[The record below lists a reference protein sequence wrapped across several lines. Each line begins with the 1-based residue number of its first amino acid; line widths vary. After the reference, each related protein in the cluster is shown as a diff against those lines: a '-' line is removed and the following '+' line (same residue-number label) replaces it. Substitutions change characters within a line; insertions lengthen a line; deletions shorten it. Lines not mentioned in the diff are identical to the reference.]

1 MSGRSP
7 SIVSDQ
13 AQPGVGIPNPASLFS
28 EVPMKKFLLTAF
40 LFTLTVA
47 AFAQGAPV
55 AAQKSLFEGQF
66 LAHLSLAI
74 AAAGCGMAQGK
85 AVAAA
90 CEGIARNPQAAGNI
104 RTTMII
110 GLALI
115 EALVIYV
122 LVAAFAVK

>member
-1 MSGRSP
+1 
-7 SIVSDQ
+7 
-13 AQPGVGIPNPASLFS
+13 
-28 EVPMKKFLLTAF
+28 MKKFLTTAF
-40 LFTLTVA
+40 LFTLATF
-47 AFAQGAPV
+47 AFAQAAP
-55 AAQKSLFEGQF
+55 AAATKSLFEGQF

-74 AAAGCGMAQGK
+74 AAAGCGLAQGK
-85 AVAAA
+85 AVVAA

>member
-1 MSGRSP
+1 
-7 SIVSDQ
+7 
-13 AQPGVGIPNPASLFS
+13 
-28 EVPMKKFLLTAF
+28 MKKFLTTAF
-40 LFTLTVA
+40 LFTLATFAFAEGATATVA
-47 AFAQGAPV
+47 TKGI
-55 AAQKSLFEGQF
+55 FEGQF

-74 AAAGCGMAQGK
+74 AATGCGLAQGK
-85 AVAAA
+85 AVVAA
-90 CEGIARNPQAAGNI
+90 CDGIARNPQAAGNI

>member
-1 MSGRSP
+1 
-7 SIVSDQ
+7 
-13 AQPGVGIPNPASLFS
+13 
-28 EVPMKKFLLTAF
+28 MKKFFVTAF
-40 LFTLTVA
+40 LFTLAVA
-47 AFAQGAPV
+47 AFAQGAP
-55 AAQKSLFEGQF
+55 AAAAHGLFEGKF
-66 LAHLSLAI
+66 LAHIALAI

>member
-1 MSGRSP
+1 
-7 SIVSDQ
+7 
-13 AQPGVGIPNPASLFS
+13 
-28 EVPMKKFLLTAF
+28 MKKFLTTAF
-40 LFTLTVA
+40 LFTVAVA
-47 AFAQGAPV
+47 AFAQVPAAAP
-55 AAQKSLFEGQF
+55 KSLFEGQY

-74 AAAGCGMAQGK
+74 AAAGCGLGQGK
-85 AVAAA
+85 AVVAA

-104 RTTMII
+104 RTSMNI

>member
-1 MSGRSP
+1 
-7 SIVSDQ
+7 
-13 AQPGVGIPNPASLFS
+13 
-28 EVPMKKFLLTAF
+28 MKKFVSTAF
-40 LFTLTVA
+40 LFTLAMT
-47 AFAQGAPV
+47 AFAQDAHV
-55 AAQKSLFEGQF
+55 AAPARSVFDGQ
-66 LAHLSLAI
+66 LAHIALAI
-74 AAAGCGMAQGK
+74 AAAACGIAQGR

-122 LVAAFAVK
+122 LVAAFALH

>member
-1 MSGRSP
+1 
-7 SIVSDQ
+7 
-13 AQPGVGIPNPASLFS
+13 
-28 EVPMKKFLLTAF
+28 MKKFLTTAF
-40 LFTLTVA
+40 LLMVAVA
-47 AFAQGAPV
+47 AFAEGAEPS
-55 AAQKSLFEGQF
+55 ATASFFAGKY

-74 AAAGCGMAQGK
+74 GAAGCGLGQGK

-115 EALVIYV
+115 EALVIYI

>member
-1 MSGRSP
+1 
-7 SIVSDQ
+7 
-13 AQPGVGIPNPASLFS
+13 
-28 EVPMKKFLLTAF
+28 MKKFLTTAF
-40 LFTLTVA
+40 LFTVAVA
-47 AFAQGAPV
+47 AFAQGAP
-55 AAQKSLFEGQF
+55 AGPTKSLFEGQF
-66 LAHLSLAI
+66 LAHISLAI

-85 AVAAA
+85 AVVAA

-122 LVAAFAVK
+122 LVAAFAVH

>member
-1 MSGRSP
+1 
-7 SIVSDQ
+7 
-13 AQPGVGIPNPASLFS
+13 
-28 EVPMKKFLLTAF
+28 MKKFLATAF
-40 LFTLTVA
+40 LFTVAVA
-47 AFAQGAPV
+47 AFAQGAP
-55 AAQKSLFEGQF
+55 AAAPGLFEGRF
-66 LAHLSLAI
+66 LAHIALAI
-74 AAAGCGMAQGK
+74 AAAGCGLAQGK
-85 AVAAA
+85 AVVAA